1 MIAGQTFRELKPHLK
16 VFKPPKRMLEIAR
29 IQEDTNDQVQVAY
42 SSQQQ
47 LQLVPTFK
55 DVKTKAKIRQ
65 NILEEDTYIDVS
77 MKG

>member
-1 MIAGQTFRELKPHLK
+1 
-16 VFKPPKRMLEIAR
+16 MLEIAR
-29 IQEDTNDQVQVAY
+29 IQEDTKDQVQVAY

-55 DVKTKAKIRQ
+55 DIKTKAKIRQ

-77 MKG
+77 MKGWVRPVV